1 MSSKKKD
8 LFSYLALYDEN
19 REGQSF
25 VPLSMGA
32 PGPETL
38 RGCSQML
45 AQSTQLLLADAKEEQ
60 FTFQYGPCKG
70 DPGFCEEL
78 AKFLTE
84 QYGDT
89 VNSEDLMVTAGA
101 TQGLHLIASVMF
113 DKDTPVF
120 MEDPSY
126 FIAVKILTDD
136 FGMNIVPIPTGDDGI
151 DLVVLEEQL
160 KKYRPASTEKCKT
173 PFWSMVYTIPVFNNP
188 KGYSMSPEK
197 CKALVA
203 LGRKYDVLLFA
214 EDVYNLLHYSGE
226 PHPPPR
232 LLSYDNRSDED
243 FQGNVLSNCTFS
255 KILAPGLRLGW
266 IEAPPRIM
274 KYIETSKVAWSGGS
288 FNHYTSKVVATALK
302 KGFLTS
308 HVQLLRKDYTERMKV
323 ACEVLSQ
330 KLPESVKYI
339 KPEGGFFIWLELP
352 AHVDAMELLQLAVD
366 KYKIN
371 FIYGAST
378 SPTGSCKNCARLSIS
393 FCNKSQIQDGV
404 TKFCDALKEMMNT

>member
-1 MSSKKKD
+1 QLHAWNLCTLILS
-8 LFSYLALYDEN
+8 LFS
-19 REGQSF
+19 
-25 VPLSMGA
+25 
-32 PGPETL
+32 
-38 RGCSQML
+38 
-45 AQSTQLLLADAKEEQ
+45 
-60 FTFQYGPCKG
+60 
-70 DPGFCEEL
+70 
-78 AKFLTE
+78 
-84 QYGDT
+84 
-89 VNSEDLMVTAGA
+89 
-101 TQGLHLIASVMF
+101 
-113 DKDTPVF
+113 
-120 MEDPSY
+120 
-126 FIAVKILTDD
+126 
-136 FGMNIVPIPTGDDGI
+136 
-151 DLVVLEEQL
+151 
-160 KKYRPASTEKCKT
+160 
-173 PFWSMVYTIPVFNNP
+173 
-188 KGYSMSPEK
+188 
-197 CKALVA
+197 
-203 LGRKYDVLLFA
+203 
-214 EDVYNLLHYSGE
+214 
-226 PHPPPR
+226 
-232 LLSYDNRSDED
+232 RSDED

-308 HVQLLRKDYTERMKV
+308 HVQLLRKDYTERMQV

-371 FIYGAST
+371 FIFGAST